1 MVYFIV
7 SEDASKFMTILNNTV
22 LDEIQCGNLFTK
34 LSTFFMKFYWM
45 MEHQRRCGSC
55 NGIST
60 NMEDGYITPLRF
72 TPEHFTQQKDCTLK
86 ELFQVYQDEYVLQEY
101 ACKKCSV

>member
-7 SEDASKFMTILNNTV
+7 SEDASEFMTILNNTI
-22 LDEIQCGNLFTK
+22 LDKIQCGNLFIK

-45 MEHQRRCGSC
+45 IEHQQRCGLC

-60 NMEDGYITPLRF
+60 NMEGGYIFPLRF
-72 TPEHFTQQKDCTLK
+72 MPEHFTQQKDCTLK
-86 ELFQVYQDEYVLQEY
+86 ELFQVYQYEYVL
-101 ACKKCSV
+101 